1 MSRNRINSPRRKVS
15 IGDLKTIVSLR
26 YRELAEPSFGDV
38 DIDEAF
44 SDHIDVWAKVVSR
57 SGTEMFGGV
66 TSDIPITHTVYIRY
80 ESAVNTTMWVELG
93 DGTLLDIL
101 DTEDLD
107 EENEFLKLVCSKR
120 GSREN
125 VAARI

>member
-1 MSRNRINSPRRKVS
+1 MSRSRINSPRRKVS
-15 IGDLKTIVSLR
+15 IGDLKTIISIR

-38 DIDEAF
+38 DIDEKF

-57 SGTEMFGGV
+57 SGNTMFGGV
-66 TSDIPITHTVYIRY
+66 TSDIPITHSVYIRY
-80 ESAVNTTMWVELG
+80 ESGVNTTMWIELE

-101 DTEDLD
+101 DKEDLD
-107 EENEFLKLVCSKR
+107 EEKEFLKLVCSKR

>member
-1 MSRNRINSPRRKVS
+1 
-15 IGDLKTIVSLR
+15 
-26 YRELAEPSFGDV
+26 
-38 DIDEAF
+38 
-44 SDHIDVWAKVVSR
+44 
-57 SGTEMFGGV
+57 
-66 TSDIPITHTVYIRY
+66 
-80 ESAVNTTMWVELG
+80 MWVELG